1 VTDLTPDENR
11 DVIVHAF
18 TLVDALAGDPV
29 GERWSVWLGR
39 ESEGSF
45 DSEGDAL
52 AAARAIAEDH
62 GVAAWL
68 RRDNG
73 TMERLVHTPVRG
85 SV

>member
-1 VTDLTPDENR
+1 VADLTPDESR

-29 GERWSVWLGR
+29 GERWSVWLGQ
-39 ESEGSF
+39 ENEGSF
-45 DSEGDAL
+45 DSEDDAL
-52 AAARAIAEDH
+52 AAARAIAEEH

-68 RRDNG
+68 RRANR

-85 SV
+85 AV